1 MATLLWQRDLT
12 SSLSDAKTTLSSWD
26 NCMSKAYCKWPTIAG
41 IILGS
46 LIVLS
51 LAICLVR
58 CMCCGAEC
66 CCGCLS
72 CLNCCNCGR
81 RSKGYQQPPVQY
93 QQPPYQQ
100 QYQSQLPPIY
110 NNPPAQYAQFD
121 ASGTK
126 GGHQIHEDSLPI
138 MPSWDNAISR
148 KVEDT
153 THPGELDDVEMEKLD
168 QQGTQQAPMLSQTAT
183 QLQNS
188 PYRTLSGAGGAEPE
202 AMGMQNSYGY
212 DADRPYQD
220 YGHQQTGYTNPTYSQ
235 PTYPT
240 PYGATTSTVY
250 EPSMA
255 YGQQSQ
261 AHYAASVAPHRA

>member
-51 LAICLVR
+51 LAICL
-58 CMCCGAEC
+58 
-66 CCGCLS
+66 
-72 CLNCCNCGR
+72 
-81 RSKGYQQPPVQY
+81 QPPVQY

-261 AHYAASVAPHRA
+261 AHYAASVAPPSYRTAPSVSGAQVGRKPIAGSWKDL